1 MAAYVEQLL
10 HQYGY
15 VAIFVIIALENV
27 GLPLPGETILVT
39 SAIFAAETHELN
51 VFAIVGVAIAA
62 CIGGSLAGFAI
73 GRYGEQHFLHKIGPH
88 IHVTEADLR
97 LGAYLFRHYGAAV
110 VLVARYV
117 AVLRSLASLLAGAN
131 RMDPRRFAICTSLG
145 AAAWAATYG
154 FGAYALGRRLA
165 ELSSR
170 AAVPV
175 IGIVVVLVIAA
186 LWFVHHNR
194 RRLQREAD
202 REARAR

>member
-1 MAAYVEQLL
+1 MAAYLEQLL
-10 HQYGY
+10 HHYGY
-15 VAIFVIIALENV
+15 VAIFVIIALENI

-39 SAIFAAETHELN
+39 SAIFAAETHGLN

-73 GRYGEQHFLHKIGPH
+73 GRWGEQRFLHTYGPRVH
-88 IHVTEADLR
+88 LTEADLR
-97 LGAYLFRHYGAAV
+97 LGSYLFRRYGAAV

-131 RMDPRRFAICTSLG
+131 RMDARPFAIFTSLG
-145 AAAWAATYG
+145 AAAWSATYG

-170 AAVPV
+170 AAIPV
-175 IGIVVVLVIAA
+175 IGIVVVLVMAA
-186 LWFVHHNR
+186 LFFVHHNR
-194 RRLQREAD
+194 GRLQREAD
-202 REARAR
+202 REARAH